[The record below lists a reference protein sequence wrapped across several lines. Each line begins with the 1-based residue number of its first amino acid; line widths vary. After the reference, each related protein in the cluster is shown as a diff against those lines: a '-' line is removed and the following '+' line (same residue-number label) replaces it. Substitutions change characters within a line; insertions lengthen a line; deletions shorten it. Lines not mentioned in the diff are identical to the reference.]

1 MSKTSYLEFQNIT
14 KSYKKNIALDD
25 LNLKINKGDIFG
37 YIGPN
42 GAGKTTT
49 IKILV
54 GLITEFQG
62 KILIDNIPLEH
73 AKQGLYQDLGY
84 LPQEVGFQEWRTV
97 EHALKTFGKLSGVN
111 SNTLE
116 DRINDSLKLVGLLDV
131 KKRKIKHL
139 SGGMIQKLR
148 LSQAIINNP
157 KLLVLDEPLSGLDPS
172 SRFQVK
178 KMIKELVK
186 QDVTVIFSSHIL
198 SDVEDFATNIGII
211 NKGRLL
217 KIGTPTEFEN
227 YYDIGKI
234 IEIKY
239 DEGISPLPD
248 IDLDCIQN
256 IDIGKIKQK
265 IHIKPNS
272 DLDLSISEILKF
284 IIAKKLKV
292 RSFNVLRPS
301 LEEVY
306 LKLVEEDDK

>member
-62 KILIDNIPLEH
+62 QILIDNIPLEH
-73 AKQGLYQDLGY
+73 AKQGLCQDLGY

-116 DRINDSLKLVGLLDV
+116 DRINDSLNLVGLLDV

-186 QDVTVIFSSHIL
+186 KDVTVIFSSHIL
-198 SDVEDFATNIGII
+198 SDVEDFATSIGII

-217 KIGTPTEFEN
+217 KIGTPNEFEN

-234 IEIKY
+234 VEIKY
-239 DEGISPLPD
+239 DESISSLPD

-256 IDIGKIKQK
+256 IDNGKIKQK